1 MGLTEEAPGVV
12 EQLVNGYSLEAE
24 IYARLLEISRRQGE
38 LLEKDGDLDLCA
50 QLFGEKDEL
59 LRAITTIEAELEP
72 LKRKWWSQDIPPASR
87 DHLNHILDTVLA
99 TIEQLMAQEQ
109 RNEQLLLDHHERVQE
124 ELGQV
129 QRGAEMQ
136 RSHNDQEPL
145 PRFMDVRR

>member
-59 LRAITTIEAELEP
+59 LRAIATIEAELEP